1 MSRIGKKPVII
12 PEKVKVTLTGQK
24 IHVEGPKGKTDFDIH
39 PRMTCEVANGQVLVK
54 RPTDNKLDRS
64 LHGLTR
70 SLIHNMIV
78 GTVTGFEKSLEI
90 QGVGFK
96 AESKGPILKLSL
108 GFSHP
113 IEYSIP
119 AGIKVETPIP
129 TNVKVSGMSKQL
141 VGQVA
146 ADIRNFYRAEPY
158 KGKGVRYV
166 GEQVR
171 RKQGK
176 TVGK

>member
-1 MSRIGKKPVII
+1 MSRVGNKVIDI
-12 PEKVKVTLTGQK
+12 PEKVKLNISGTKVQA
-24 IHVEGPKGKTDFDIH
+24 EGPKGKKEIKVH
-39 PRMTCEVANGQVLVK
+39 SRITCEIKEGKVVVT

-70 SLIHNMIV
+70 SLINNLIV
-78 GTVTGFEKSLEI
+78 GVSQGFEKSLEI

-96 AESKGPILKLSL
+96 AEAKGQTVKLSL

-113 IEYSIP
+113 IEYKIP
-119 AGIKVETPIP
+119 EGIKVETKGP
-129 TNVKVSGMSKQL
+129 TNVIVSGGDKQL

-146 ADIRNFYRAEPY
+146 ADLRSFYVVEPY
-158 KGKGVRYV
+158 KGKGIRYKDEHV
-166 GEQVR
+166 I

-176 TVGK
+176 SVS